1 MSSTLTIDC
10 FECQLQHS
18 DACQDCLVSFV
29 IDRDPKDALVLDVEE
44 ERAVRMLEKAGLL
57 PRLRFAERVS

>member
-18 DACQDCLVSFV
+18 DACQDCLVSFI

>member
-10 FECQLQHS
+10 YECQLQHS

-29 IDRDPKDALVLDVEE
+29 IDRDPKDALIIDVEE

>member
-29 IDRDPKDALVLDVEE
+29 IDRDPKDALIIDVEE